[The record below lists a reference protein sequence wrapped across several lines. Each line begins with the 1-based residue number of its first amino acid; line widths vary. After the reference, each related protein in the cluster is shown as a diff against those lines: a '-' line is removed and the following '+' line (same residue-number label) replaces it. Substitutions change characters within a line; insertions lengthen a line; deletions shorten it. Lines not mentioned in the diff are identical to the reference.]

1 VQSAGLVPAVRR
13 LRRAEILQVTLNPPP
28 ARPGVEVVLVDEE
41 IEDAQAGRAT
51 LCARRGSRSV
61 MTSG

>member
-1 VQSAGLVPAVRR
+1 VLSARLVPAVRS

-28 ARPGVEVVLVDEE
+28 ARLGVQVVLVDEE
-41 IEDAQAGRAT
+41 IEDAQAGWAT

-61 MTSG
+61 MISG